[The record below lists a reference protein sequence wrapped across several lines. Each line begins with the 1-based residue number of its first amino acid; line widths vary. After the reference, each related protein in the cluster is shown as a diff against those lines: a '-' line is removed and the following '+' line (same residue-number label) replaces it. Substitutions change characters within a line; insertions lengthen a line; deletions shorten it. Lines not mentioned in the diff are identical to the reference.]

1 MRIYYIAE
9 RMLYLKNTDG
19 EVKEVILRIGQPYQK
34 EDGSWACP
42 IQLKGLFEDLSDV
55 NGEDSFQALMLAQN
69 LARTLLNALA
79 EKGWNVYSNADREVD
94 VDTLFQ
100 VGV

>member
-1 MRIYYIAE
+1 MHTYIAE
-9 RMLYLKNTDG
+9 KILFLKNTDE
-19 EVKEVILRIGQPYQK
+19 EVKKVNLSIGQPYQK
-34 EDGSWACP
+34 GDGSWACP
-42 IQLKGLFEDLSDV
+42 IQLKGLFENLSDV
-55 NGEDSFQALMLAQN
+55 SGEDSFQALMLAQN

-79 EKGWNVYSNADREVD
+79 EKGWNVYSQGDKEVD